1 MKQAYL
7 KLLFTLFIGLSVL
20 TPVTFDVNAA
30 VSFEKVTKGTTVYV
44 TKTGA
49 KYHLGSCSYLRQ
61 SKISTTKAKA
71 INGGYTAC
79 SRCKP

>member
-1 MKQAYL
+1 MKHFFIRI
-7 KLLFTLFIGLSVL
+7 LFSVSLGLSL
-20 TPVTFDVNAA
+20 LAPSYIDAKTPTTFERYKKA
-30 VSFEKVTKGTTVYV
+30 TTVYV

-61 SKISTTKAKA
+61 SKISTNKAKA
-71 INGGYTAC
+71 IKEGYTAC